1 MMKIKTFDFNFL
13 TSFITIIGYSKKIRK
28 DYFQPYLEKLME
40 ITNLKKSFLSVRLS
54 KINYPLKNKQNR
66 RIISPNN
73 NYLVQS

>member
-1 MMKIKTFDFNFL
+1 
-13 TSFITIIGYSKKIRK
+13 
-28 DYFQPYLEKLME
+28 ME